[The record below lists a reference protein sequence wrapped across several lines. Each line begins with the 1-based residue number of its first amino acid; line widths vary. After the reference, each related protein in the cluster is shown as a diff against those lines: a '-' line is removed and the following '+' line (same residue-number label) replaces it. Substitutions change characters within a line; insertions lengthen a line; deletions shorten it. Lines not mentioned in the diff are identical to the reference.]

1 MKNLLLFANIILS
14 VVIVVLIL
22 IQGKGAGLGSAW
34 GGGGEFFQTR
44 RGIEKITL
52 RLTIIFIV
60 LFFIVSLINLFIV
73 K

>member
-1 MKNLLLFANIILS
+1 MKPLFLIIS
-14 VVIVVLIL
+14 IIVSIAVIVLIL

-44 RGIEKITL
+44 RGLEKITL
-52 RLTIIFIV
+52 RLTVALIV
-60 LFFIVSLINLFIV
+60 VFFIVSLINLFI

>member
-1 MKNLLLFANIILS
+1 MKNAFL
-14 VVIVVLIL
+14 VVIIVICIIIVILIL
-22 IQGKGAGLGSAW
+22 IQGRGAGLGSAW

-52 RLTIIFIV
+52 RLTTILIV
-60 LFFIVSLINLFIV
+60 VFLMLSLVNFFI

>member
-1 MKNLLLFANIILS
+1 MKPILLLLNIVVSI
-14 VVIVVLIL
+14 VVIALIL

-44 RGIEKITL
+44 RGLEKITL
-52 RLTIIFIV
+52 RLTVALIV
-60 LFFIVSLINLFIV
+60 VFFIVSLINLFI